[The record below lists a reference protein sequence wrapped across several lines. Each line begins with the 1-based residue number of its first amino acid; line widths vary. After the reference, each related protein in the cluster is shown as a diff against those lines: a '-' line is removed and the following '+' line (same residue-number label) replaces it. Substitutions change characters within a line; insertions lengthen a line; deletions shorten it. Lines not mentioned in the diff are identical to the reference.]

1 MINGRVE
8 IEPGHAEI
16 LIVIVIERRSNWIHV
31 ETPSNVHHYTYNY
44 KSIGDL
50 FGSTLILSYYSI

>member
-16 LIVIVIERRSNWIHV
+16 LKVIERRSNWIHV
-31 ETPSNVHHYTYNY
+31 ETPSNVRHYTYNY
-44 KSIGDL
+44 KSIWR
-50 FGSTLILSYYSI
+50 SIR

>member
-16 LIVIVIERRSNWIHV
+16 LIERRSNWIHV
-31 ETPSNVHHYTYNY
+31 ETPSNVRHYTYNY
-44 KSIGDL
+44 KKHWRSIR
-50 FGSTLILSYYSI
+50 

>member
-16 LIVIVIERRSNWIHV
+16 LIVIERRSNLIPV
-31 ETPSNVHHYTYNY
+31 EIPSNALY
-44 KSIGDL
+44 L
-50 FGSTLILSYYSI
+50 